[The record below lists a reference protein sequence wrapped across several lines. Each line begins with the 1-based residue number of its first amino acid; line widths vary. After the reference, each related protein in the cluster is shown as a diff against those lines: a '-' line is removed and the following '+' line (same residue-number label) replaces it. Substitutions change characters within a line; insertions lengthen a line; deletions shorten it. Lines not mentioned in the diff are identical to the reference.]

1 LATEH
6 SERKEKKDGELDI
19 LLGVVTRMSE
29 NARVETTSHP
39 ITACDDDPML
49 PCFDEV
55 IFDQYFPLRMNEF
68 TVTERHERIAW
79 GLSGGGLAG
88 GKSFE
93 STR

>member
-1 LATEH
+1 LAAEH
-6 SERKEKKDGELDI
+6 SERKDNDIELNV
-19 LLGVVTRMSE
+19 LLGVVTGMGE
-29 NARVETTSHP
+29 KARVETTTYP
-39 ITACDDDPML
+39 ITTNDDDPML

-55 IFDQYFPLRMNEF
+55 ILDQYFPLRVNEL
-68 TVTERHERIAW
+68 TVAERHERIAW